1 MYDVTMTSILC
12 FCQRNGLKAKNVIMT
27 SNWNFMVV
35 FELSAPKL
43 VPIPNFSSISLQ
55 MADFPLFFGA
65 KSCEVPSVI
74 LLPWQQLK
82 T

>member
-1 MYDVTMTSILC
+1 MYDVISVFLSRK
-12 FCQRNGLKAKNVIMT
+12 QPESLKRHNDVKLM
-27 SNWNFMVV
+27 SDWNFMVV
-35 FELSAPKL
+35 FELSGPKL

-55 MADFPLFFGA
+55 MADFSLFFGA
-65 KSCEVPSVI
+65 KSFEVPSVI